1 MRLFIITLFIL
12 FTSSSFLVA
21 QSSCQRNL
29 NEARADYSNGNLYAV
44 PGKLGDCLEEGFSK
58 SEKIEALELLTL
70 TYININQQ
78 EKARTTL
85 IRLLNLKTDYQVI
98 KNVDPSELYSL
109 YSKIDTDIKYFVGI
123 TAGFNNNSIIVHQP
137 YSTNALGTHDP
148 NYISRSSF
156 RQVGAQF
163 LYPITKNIIAGAE
176 IQYQSHRFDY
186 KEIFDNGNNDIS
198 TIEYGTINNG
208 MNLNLTLRYM
218 KDYYQWKPFFELG
231 TTGRYNLNYFVTFY
245 TNDFEKTVDE
255 ENINEEINIISDRSN
270 INFSLN
276 ANLGSMIKV
285 RENYIEIK
293 FGVSNYFRNHLNDKA
308 INDADKSTFLNAMVL
323 KDDYITNLVYQL
335 NVSFNIP
342 FFNFQ

>member
-1 MRLFIITLFIL
+1 MRLFILTLFIVC
-12 FTSSSFLVA
+12 TSSPFLMA

-85 IRLLNLKTDYQVI
+85 IRLLNLKTDYQVV

-109 YSKIDTDIKYFVGI
+109 YSKIDTDIKYFIGI
-123 TAGFNNNSIIVHQP
+123 TAGFNNNSIIVHQA
-137 YSTNALGTHDP
+137 YSTNPLGTHDP
-148 NYISRSSF
+148 NYISKLSF

-163 LYPITKNIIAGAE
+163 LYPITKNIIVGAE
-176 IQYQSHRFDY
+176 IQYQSHRYDY

-198 TIEYGTINNG
+198 TVEYATINDG
-208 MNLNLTLRYM
+208 MNLNLNMRYM
-218 KDYYQWKPFFELG
+218 KDFYQWKPFFELG
-231 TTGRYNLNYFVTFY
+231 TTGRYNLNYFVTTY
-245 TNDFEKTVDE
+245 TNNFEKNVDE
-255 ENINEEINIISDRSN
+255 ENINEAINIISDRSN
-270 INFSLN
+270 LNFSLN

-285 RENYIEIK
+285 RENYFEVK
-293 FGVSNYFRNHLNDKA
+293 FGVSNYFRNHLNEKA
-308 INDADKSTFLNAMVL
+308 IRNADKNTFLNAMAL
-323 KDDYITNLVYQL
+323 KEDFITNLVFQF
-335 NVSFNIP
+335 NVSFNVP